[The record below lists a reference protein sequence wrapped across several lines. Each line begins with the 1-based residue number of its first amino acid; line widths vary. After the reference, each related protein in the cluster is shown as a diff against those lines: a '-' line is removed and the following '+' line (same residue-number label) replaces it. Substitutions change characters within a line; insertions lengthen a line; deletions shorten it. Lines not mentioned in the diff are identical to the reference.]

1 MNSNIQ
7 NLFTSQVKKNKPIQ
21 VNCDN
26 CRKVFYLANAMAER
40 EIDYTDNNGDTWII
54 IIEVGLTCPHCES
67 YFHSYYTNQALKDR
81 IKGLTNNRRRRAF
94 QRDFDAWQVEARRM
108 LETK

>member
-1 MNSNIQ
+1 MNSNLQ
-7 NLFTSQVKKNKPIQ
+7 SQFTSQIKQSKPIQ
-21 VNCDN
+21 INCDN
-26 CRKVFYLANAMAER
+26 CHKVFYLANAMAEK
-40 EIDYTDNNGDTWII
+40 EIDDN

-94 QRDFDAWQVEARRM
+94 QRDFDKWQVEVREM
-108 LETK
+108 LGSENEKDT